1 MRMTRGRRVLSTSV
15 LSFFL
20 TAFMLPCAEGAPLVA
35 WWKLDDTS
43 DSAPGGTR
51 PLTLKD
57 GATLSGG
64 ALVLNTDPSNNRAAT
79 SAFNPTNSFSVFV
92 DFQANTVP
100 TGGIDPQYTLLS
112 NIGNDALRFFG
123 QFEASPGYM
132 LFFRPDHVWVY
143 QKTAGT
149 WVGAVGFGMMLPDAT
164 ERHAVVANWEF
175 SAGNFTPTLF
185 LDGSANTATSGLSGP
200 MNFGGGA
207 TTSLILGTNVDEEF
221 NPPRTLDGSIFEVA
235 IFDGLLTPFE
245 VDVLAQGG
253 VAAWRAIPEP
263 TSLGLLALG
272 GLALLRRRRRR

>member
-51 PLTLKD
+51 PLTLKE

-64 ALVLNTDPSNNRAAT
+64 ALVLDTDPSNNRAAT

-92 DFQANTVP
+92 DFQADAIP
-100 TGGIDPQYTLLS
+100 SGSIDPQYILLS
-112 NIGNDALRFFG
+112 NVGDDAQRSSG
-123 QFEASPGYM
+123 QFGASPGYM
-132 LFFRPDHVWVY
+132 LFIRPDRVWTY

-263 TSLGLLALG
+263 ATLALLSLG
-272 GLALLRRRRRR
+272 GLGLLRRRRRR

>member
-64 ALVLNTDPSNNRAAT
+64 ALVLNPDPSNNRAAT

-92 DFQANTVP
+92 DFQADTVP
-100 TGGIDPQYTLLS
+100 SGGPDPQYILLS
-112 NIGNDALRFFG
+112 NVGNDALRFFG
-123 QFEASPGYM
+123 QFGASPGYM
-132 LFFRPDHVWVY
+132 VY
-143 QKTAGT
+143 LSPNQVRTFQKTAGT
-149 WVGAVGFGMMLPDAT
+149 WVGAVGSGMVLPDPT
-164 ERHAVVANWEF
+164 GRHAVVASWEF
-175 SAGNFTPTLF
+175 SAGSFTPTLF
-185 LDGSANTATSGLSGP
+185 LDGSANTVTSGLSGP

-207 TTSLILGTNVDEEF
+207 TTNLLLGTNVDEAF